1 MLNESQISHLKR
13 TTCRGSKVK
22 KILKF
27 LKNYEFFMVDPENV
41 IIDGLD
47 DYKDEKE
54 KLVYSYIGCRIALDD
69 VSVTIKNIF
78 EMDLYKK
85 EVFKKKVFSGAK
97 IISIF
102 NYVENAHARNI
113 RQIEFLNE
121 LPEIVNKLID
131 STSQIKL
138 LESQNETYLSI
149 YNWLNLEFIKYA
161 DLDDDNDDYLLDSIL
176 KNLTSDED
184 IE

>member
-1 MLNESQISHLKR
+1 MCEHMI
-13 TTCRGSKVK
+13 
-22 KILKF
+22 
-27 LKNYEFFMVDPENV
+27 DPENV
-41 IIDGLD
+41 IIDVLD

-54 KLVYSYIGCRIALDD
+54 KLIYSYIGCRIALED
-69 VSVTIKNIF
+69 VSVFINNIF

-102 NYVENAHARNI
+102 NYVENAHVRNFK
-113 RQIEFLNE
+113 QIEFLNG
-121 LPEIVNKLID
+121 LPENINKFID
-131 STSQIKL
+131 YTSQIKL

-161 DLDDDNDDYLLDSIL
+161 DLDDDNDNFLLDSIL
-176 KNLTSDED
+176 KNLTSDKD